1 VVESLPSLNALR
13 AFEAVARHLSFTKAA
28 GELCVT
34 QGAVSRQVRNL
45 EEELGVALFSRVPN
59 HLRLT
64 PDGEH
69 LFRSTHAALKQIR
82 DAKKTIQ
89 RKSTKLRII
98 TAPTFA
104 TRWLIPR
111 LYRFQEKNPK
121 LQIQLETSVKR
132 IDFRYH
138 SDFDAAITYGRP
150 VGGPDLVKDHLFQEK
165 LCPACSP
172 KLMASP
178 KPLKT
183 IQDLCRHCLLHSSL
197 DRTEWKAWAKMMGIG
212 DFQSAGDQCF
222 ELEESTIQAA
232 KLGSGIALVNIY
244 YVQDELASE
253 KLIRLFSKIPLLSLD
268 SYYFVYH
275 HHKSSLTSLKKFQV
289 WLFKEM
295 TSFLETASF
304 LNQADG
310 IIKPRSQPRLVERD
324 CITSTKAGVGSRD

>member
-1 VVESLPSLNALR
+1 MESLPSLNALR
-13 AFEAVARHLSFTKAA
+13 AFEAVARHLNFTKAA

-45 EEELGVALFSRVPN
+45 EDELGVALFSRVPN
-59 HLRLT
+59 NLRLT

-69 LFRSTHAALKQIR
+69 LFRSTHAAFKQIR

-89 RKSTKLRII
+89 NKSTKLRII

-111 LYRFQEKNPK
+111 LYRFQEENPK

-138 SDFDAAITYGRP
+138 TDFDAAITYGQP
-150 VGGPDLVKDHLFQEK
+150 AGGPGLVRDHLFQEK

-172 KLMASP
+172 KLMATP

-183 IQDLCRHCLLHSSL
+183 IQDLFRHCLLHSSL
-197 DRTEWKAWAKMMGIG
+197 DRTEWKAWAKMMGIS

-222 ELEESTIQAA
+222 ELEESTIQAT

-244 YVQDELASE
+244 YVQDEIASE
-253 KLIRLFSKIPLLSLD
+253 KLIRLFPEIPLLSLA

-275 HHKSSLTSLKKFQV
+275 HHKSSLITLKKFRR
-289 WLFKEM
+289 WLFEEM
-295 TSFLETASF
+295 ASF
-304 LNQADG
+304 LNDRNLLF
-310 IIKPRSQPRLVERD
+310 PRESMV
-324 CITSTKAGVGSRD
+324 SRP